1 MPIVSGIG
9 SIVGGI
15 LGAGASKKAG
25 EVINNAGTG
34 WAGSTQAA
42 GKTASDNTTAATNI
56 GVAGINSATGEGVQG
71 INDATKRV
79 GDATT
84 AGQSGVSNA
93 VDQSNTVAG
102 NLLGGQLQ
110 NLSPYTQTG
119 WTGTQALQNQ
129 VNNPFKAPTEAE
141 AAASPGEQ
149 FQLHQGLQG
158 LMQQIGATGGGATG
172 GTLKALDQ
180 YGQGVASTY
189 YQNAFNNAQNAYNT
203 NTNTA
208 ALASGQGLQAS
219 SMANQAAQNYGNLF
233 NSNTMGGA
241 QFNAG
246 LGMQGAGLGL
256 TGATAAGGLGLSGA
270 TAAGG
275 LGLGGATTAG
285 NQLIGST
292 EAAGQF
298 GMQGAQGKAAGIMG
312 AANGINQAI
321 GGFGN
326 MFNPMSTFSNPSSWF
341 GFGGGG
347 GSNPFGIG
355 SGNIG
360 DTLPGY
366 NVGGYNQPPPNV
378 GYNPNYLTNGRPI

>member
-15 LGAGASKKAG
+15 LGAHASKKAG

-34 WAGSTQAA
+34 WAGTTQAA
-42 GKTASDNTTAATNI
+42 GKTASDNTTAAANA
-56 GVAGINSATGEGVQG
+56 GVTGINTATGAGVSGINSATGTGVQG
-71 INDATKRV
+71 INDAT
-79 GDATT
+79 A
-84 AGQSGVSNA
+84 AGQAGVSKGVLDA
-93 VDQSNTVAG
+93 NTVAG

-129 VNNPFKAPTEAE
+129 VNNPFKAPTAEE
-141 AAASPGEQ
+141 AAATPGFQ
-149 FQLHQGLQG
+149 FQLQQGLQG
-158 LMQQIGATGGGATG
+158 LQRQLGATGGGATG
-172 GTLKALDQ
+172 GTLKALTQ

-219 SMANQAAQNYGNLF
+219 GLANQAAQNYGNLF

-246 LGMQGAGLGL
+246 LGMQGATAAGGLGL
-256 TGATAAGGLGLSGA
+256 QGATAAGGLGLSGA

-275 LGLGGATTAG
+275 LGLSGAATAG

-312 AANGINQAI
+312 AANGMNQAI
-321 GGFGN
+321 SGFGN
-326 MFNPMSTFSNPSSWF
+326 MFNPMSSFSNPSSWLGF
-341 GFGGGG
+341 GGSSGGGG
-347 GSNPFGIG
+347 GIGGGGGVSNPFGYP
-355 SGNIG
+355 SVN
-360 DTLPGY
+360 PGY
-366 NVGGYNQPPPNV
+366 NYGGSMVAY
-378 GYNPNYLTNGRPI
+378 

>member
-42 GKTASDNTTAATNI
+42 GKTASDNTTAAANA
-56 GVAGINSATGEGVQG
+56 GVTGINTATGTGVQG
-71 INDATKRV
+71 INDATAGV
-79 GDATT
+79 GKATA
-84 AGQSGVSNA
+84 AGQTGVSNA
-93 VDQSNTVAG
+93 VDQSNLVAG

-129 VNNPFKAPTEAE
+129 VNNPFKAPTAEE
-141 AAASPGEQ
+141 AAATPGFQ
-149 FQLHQGLQG
+149 FQLQQGLQG
-158 LMQQIGATGGGATG
+158 LERQLGATGGGATG
-172 GTLKALDQ
+172 GTLKALTQ

-219 SMANQAAQNYGNLF
+219 GLANQAAQNYGNLF

-256 TGATAAGGLGLSGA
+256 QGATAAGGLGLSGA

-275 LGLGGATTAG
+275 LGLSGATTAG

-298 GMQGAQGKAAGIMG
+298 GLAGAQGKAAGIMG

-321 GGFGN
+321 SGFGN
-326 MFNPMSTFSNPSSWF
+326 MFNPMSSFSNPSSWF
-341 GFGGGG
+341 GFGSGTSSG
-347 GSNPFGIG
+347 NPFGG
-355 SGNIG
+355 SGNLG

-366 NVGGYNQPPPNV
+366 NVGNYMQPPPNV
-378 GYNPNYLTNGRPI
+378 GYNPNPSMGLR